1 MPGRRTLLKHL
12 ASLRFQL
19 LSVSGLGNA
28 CLLWASCACLACQS
42 LRSRDITQHH
52 IQRRTYDSRVRLS
65 RVPVGLIPSCGFRP
79 NVGSPVPWPR
89 LCCCAEVLGRMDQAC
104 EMSYKTIDSPLGK
117 IEISGCEQGLHE
129 IRLCGSKTPD
139 AGPVEAPTLPEL
151 LGRPEEMTEP
161 LVQCAAWLDAYFH
174 EPEVLPG
181 LPLPAI
187 HHPVFQRDSFTAQV
201 LWKLL
206 EAVKFGDTVSYQQLA
221 ALAGNPKAA
230 RAVGGAMRSNPVPI
244 LVPCHRVVCSSGAMG
259 NYSGGLATKEWLLA
273 HEGRLSGKPTYAG
286 VSHPAGTWHGA
297 QADTPDP
304 QRAGWN

>member
-1 MPGRRTLLKHL
+1 M
-12 ASLRFQL
+12 
-19 LSVSGLGNA
+19 
-28 CLLWASCACLACQS
+28 
-42 LRSRDITQHH
+42 QH
-52 IQRRTYDSRVRLS
+52 I
-65 RVPVGLIPSCGFRP
+65 G
-79 NVGSPVPWPR
+79 
-89 LCCCAEVLGRMDQAC
+89 VLVFGRMDQAC
-104 EMSYKTIDSPLGK
+104 EMRYKTMDSPLGK

-139 AGPVEAPTLPEL
+139 AGWRYRDAVLARWGLWPQGTLSEPRPVEAPTLPEL
-151 LGRPEEMTEP
+151 LSRPEEMTEP

-221 ALAGNPKAA
+221 VLAGNPKAA
-230 RAVGGAMRSNPVPI
+230 RAVGGAMRSNPVPV
-244 LVPCHRVVCSSGAMG
+244 LVPCHRVVCSSGAVG

-273 HEGRLSGKPTYAG
+273 HEARLSGKPTYPG
-286 VSHPAGTWHGA
+286 VSHPAGTWRGA
-297 QADTPDP
+297 QAGTPGP
-304 QRAGWN
+304 QRAGRN

>member
-1 MPGRRTLLKHL
+1 
-12 ASLRFQL
+12 
-19 LSVSGLGNA
+19 
-28 CLLWASCACLACQS
+28 
-42 LRSRDITQHH
+42 
-52 IQRRTYDSRVRLS
+52 
-65 RVPVGLIPSCGFRP
+65 
-79 NVGSPVPWPR
+79 
-89 LCCCAEVLGRMDQAC
+89 MDKAC
-104 EMSYKTIDSPLGK
+104 EMRYRMMDSPLGE

-129 IRLCGSKTPD
+129 IRLRGGKTPD
-139 AGPVEAPTLPEL
+139 AGPTEAPTLPEL

-161 LVQCAAWLDAYFH
+161 LVQCVAWLDAYFH

-221 ALAGNPKAA
+221 ALAGNPRAA

-244 LVPCHRVVCSSGAMG
+244 LIPCHRVVCSSGAVG

-273 HEGRLSGKPTYAG
+273 HEGRLPGKPTSPGGARPAATGRRARGGPQPAGRDCVRAG
-286 VSHPAGTWHGA
+286 VSV
-297 QADTPDP
+297 
-304 QRAGWN
+304 

>member
-28 CLLWASCACLACQS
+28 
-42 LRSRDITQHH
+42 
-52 IQRRTYDSRVRLS
+52 
-65 RVPVGLIPSCGFRP
+65 
-79 NVGSPVPWPR
+79 
-89 LCCCAEVLGRMDQAC
+89 VLGRMDQAC